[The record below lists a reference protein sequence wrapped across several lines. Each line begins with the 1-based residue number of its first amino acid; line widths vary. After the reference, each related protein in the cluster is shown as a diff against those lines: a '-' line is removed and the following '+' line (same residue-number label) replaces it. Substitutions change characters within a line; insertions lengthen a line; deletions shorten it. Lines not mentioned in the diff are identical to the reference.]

1 MLFNSNGLRPPTR
14 VSIFQS
20 FVCEKGNIS
29 EQNVRPLHIPVFFV
43 FSKTLLFIDLSNSV
57 MSSLSKTLGFNPLV
71 VGAKPFK
78 YSSFFGV
85 RA

>member
-43 FSKTLLFIDLSNSV
+43 FSKTL
-57 MSSLSKTLGFNPLV
+57 GFNSLV
-71 VGAKPFK
+71 MEAKPFK